1 MDEGEECVE
10 AWIVAGWGEP
20 EPEPEPEPDAMRTA
34 APTAAASAECGHELE
49 GALPLPTTKR
59 QRAADV
65 DTPAAHASGAPFHG
79 LS

>member
-20 EPEPEPEPDAMRTA
+20 EP
-34 APTAAASAECGHELE
+34 APTPAASAECGHELE
-49 GALPLPTTKR
+49 GALPLPPTKR